1 MSDSRTKWK
10 NRIKKNKEKSIQ
22 KIQKQKLPIEILYA
36 KKDEPK
42 VEYQPKVDN
51 YDPKVDNYDPN
62 EYNYDPKVE
71 PFTDN
76 ENGFDFFVDNEKYYE
91 ECDDETERFD
101 GNNKITILLELS
113 KELIKLLLSPFT
125 KSDKFIYEILYSIA
139 RIQHKVDCPEPDS
152 NSNNNSDQNL
162 MGDNV
167 SGLWKKGDPSL
178 QISNTEAEKMKE
190 SFDTVSNSS
199 PNITLDITTLEN
211 PVKFY
216 NIYKNLVSSFQE
228 NNSWI
233 TNDFLLKLYQYFQ
246 TDLIKYIKENNEFSD
261 SEFLNYTNSFNTTL
275 TDPTVVDKI
284 KNIDLIPAWI
294 ALTTTILGNNPS
306 NNFSFARKKNII
318 TPAVAKPEETIPP
331 AVQVC
336 VDTDPNMKNKIKK
349 DAQQMTQMLYQL
361 CLIPVLLYMS
371 YNFYY
376 VLFFKKTTSQKY
388 TEGLREKLDEIKHKM
403 SQRPSPSEM
412 TSLKTELDDIQDK
425 FEKNVENA
433 ELDVCYDTTF
443 KDWDEEYISFTKG
456 FPIFFEYI
464 FKPVHLLSIFLV
476 KIKGWNKWAST
487 DTNYYPF
494 FAYLFT
500 FVLIYL
506 AFQYL
511 YPEAKK
517 IFTSPA
523 TTLPGY
529 FCTGIV
535 MLYYFYSMY
544 QSYQE
549 SHPQKKSETQ
559 KGGADIASSVNTGST
574 ILQNLAICFIWLIKG
589 IIAYF
594 FMGPVSTILLTLYII
609 ILLLFGIYNENT
621 TGSTNIEHINSYIYS
636 SFFKESNIFKILCK
650 YIFTY
655 LFQIISILIIVIT
668 FSKYVNKFS
677 DRISAILAI
686 ILGSII
692 VCIVGFCIVDFRNNE
707 QKINEKYKNGG
718 IRVINSCPND
728 NMQLLGVGN
737 FIKDSFETI
746 SQFFT
751 SKKGGEQPTT
761 TPAQPTKTQPTT
773 TQPTTAQTIPAQ
785 PTTTQ
790 PTTTQP
796 TKTQPTT
803 TQPTKTQPT
812 TTQPTTAQTIPAQP
826 TATLPIPAQPTATLP
841 IPAQPTATLPK
852 AQQI

>member
-1 MSDSRTKWK
+1 MSDSPTKWK
-10 NRIKKNKEKSIQ
+10 NRIKKNKEKRIQ

-36 KKDEPK
+36 KKPEH
-42 VEYQPKVDN
+42 E
-51 YDPKVDNYDPN
+51 
-62 EYNYDPKVE
+62 KVE

-76 ENGFDFFVDNEKYYE
+76 ENGFDFFVDNEKYYD
-91 ECDDETERFD
+91 ECDDETEKFD
-101 GNNKITILLELS
+101 GNSKITILLELS
-113 KELIKLLLSPFT
+113 KELINLLLSPFT

-139 RIQHKVDCPEPDS
+139 RIQHKVDCPELDS
-152 NSNNNSDQNL
+152 NNSDQNL
-162 MGDNV
+162 MGDDV

-178 QISNTEAEKMKE
+178 QISNAEAEKMKE
-190 SFDTVSNSS
+190 SFNTVSNSS

-246 TDLIKYIKENNEFSD
+246 TDLIKYIKENNDFSD

-284 KNIDLIPAWI
+284 KNIDLTRAWI

-349 DAQQMTQMLYQL
+349 DAQEMTQMLYQL

-412 TSLKTELDDIQDK
+412 TSLKTELDDIQNK
-425 FEKNVENA
+425 IEKNVENA

-443 KDWDEEYISFTKG
+443 KDWDEEYMSFTKG

-544 QSYQE
+544 QSYRE

-559 KGGADIASSVNTGST
+559 KGGADMASNINAGST

-609 ILLLFGIYNENT
+609 ILLLFGIYSENT
-621 TGSTNIEHINSYIYS
+621 TSSTNIEHINSYIYS

-655 LFQIISILIIVIT
+655 LFQIISILIIIIT

-751 SKKGGEQPTT
+751 SKKGGEQTTT
-761 TPAQPTKTQPTT
+761 TPAQPQPQKIPVQQPTPQKIPA
-773 TQPTTAQTIPAQ
+773 QPTTALPKAQTIIQPTTQTIPAQ
-785 PTTTQ
+785 PT
-790 PTTTQP
+790 PA
-796 TKTQPTT
+796 
-803 TQPTKTQPT
+803 
-812 TTQPTTAQTIPAQP
+812 QPTTAQIPA
-826 TATLPIPAQPTATLP
+826 
-841 IPAQPTATLPK
+841 LPK
-852 AQQI
+852 AQIPAQQI